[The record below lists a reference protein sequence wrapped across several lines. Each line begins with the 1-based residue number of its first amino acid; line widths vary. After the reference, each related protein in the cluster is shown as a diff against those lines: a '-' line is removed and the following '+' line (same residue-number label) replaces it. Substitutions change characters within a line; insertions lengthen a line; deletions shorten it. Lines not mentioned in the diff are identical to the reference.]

1 MPALSIPFVDYLEI
15 KAVHWTTLKQIRE
28 SPLHYLNAVTNERED
43 TSALI
48 KLRAV
53 HTATLEPEKF
63 EQEYPIFEGKT
74 RRGKEWDAFEA
85 ANMGKSILKSS
96 ELEDIFA
103 ARDAIQANPVAAEYL
118 RDSKREVSIKW
129 TDKKTGLEL
138 KGRIDAKSYSKQAL
152 VDLKAGP
159 TEARLFGKL
168 AARMGYHN
176 QSRLYYDGN
185 TACFPEEAHWPSV
198 LIVYEP
204 KPPFDV
210 VVYRWR
216 DSAMAEAGRHNDE
229 LLARVA
235 ECRKTG
241 IYPGR
246 YAEEQSLELPQWMTD
261 GEDADEFD
269 EVETTEGDDL

>member
-1 MPALSIPFVDYLEI
+1 MPALEIPFVDYLEI
-15 KAVHWTTLKQIRE
+15 PAVHWTGLKHMRE
-28 SPLHYLNAVTNERED
+28 SALHYLNATTNERED
-43 TSALI
+43 TSSLI
-48 KLRAV
+48 RLRAV
-53 HTATLEPEKF
+53 HTAVLEPEKF
-63 EQEYPIFEGKT
+63 EAEYPIFEGKT

-85 ANMGKSILKSS
+85 ANTGKSILKSS
-96 ELEDIFA
+96 ELDDIFD
-103 ARDAIQANPVAAEYL
+103 ARDAVLANPVAAEYL
-118 RDSKREVSIKW
+118 RDSKREVSVKW

-159 TEARLFGKL
+159 TEARLFAKL

-176 QSRLYYDGN
+176 QSRLYSDGN
-185 TACFPEEAHWPSV
+185 AAYFPDEASWPSV

-204 KPPFDV
+204 KAPYDV

-216 DSAMAEAGRHNDE
+216 DSAMTEAGRHNDE

-269 EVETTEGDDL
+269 EVETTEGDGL